1 MSTVF
6 GPSYMRPFGLAAVTP
21 AAATVYVLVRGV
33 VGMAQGSV
41 NLNAARSQSLMQ
53 KRVTYQAVTVLFVML
68 LLALSGGSH
77 Q

>member
-6 GPSYMRPFGLAAVTP
+6 GPSYMRPFGLAAVTA